1 MLCLPTFQSQPLPL
15 QLNKSLLQPCF
26 QNSKGSFMKHFILS
40 IEIKKN
46 PVQEIGPVIIFWRAR
61 SVSLRRG
68 CAGRPCYGSV
78 FIPYIDK
85 YQRRARN
92 SVQRKPV
99 HYAPGLPKANPRE
112 LARSTKSRAPCGVPS
127 DHQICR
133 RQISEG

>member
-1 MLCLPTFQSQPLPL
+1 
-15 QLNKSLLQPCF
+15 
-26 QNSKGSFMKHFILS
+26 MKHFILS

-78 FIPYIDK
+78 FSPCIDK
-85 YQRRARN
+85 YQRRAQN

-99 HYAPGLPKANPRE
+99 HYIELERSEQLMKIASITPITHNPTCTRNPTYTRLEHSKVWFAKRTKLFE
-112 LARSTKSRAPCGVPS
+112 LERSVAERAVDENCVDYPYYP
-127 DHQICR
+127 
-133 RQISEG
+133 